1 MDEGKAQ
8 KQFESALK
16 TYHQSFETFFI
27 AKLLGLGFSYE
38 ENGCVVTFPVED
50 FLFNPQGTFHGG
62 MLATVMDISM
72 GHLINHE
79 IGKPGFTLE
88 MKNQFLRPL
97 TKGPA
102 SCKGSFIRKGRSISF
117 LESHVWD
124 ANKKLVAHGTS
135 TWKMGD

>member
-27 AKLLGLGFSYE
+27 AKLLGLEFSYE

-79 IGKPGFTLE
+79 IGKPGLHE

-102 SCKGSFIRKGRSISF
+102 SCKGKFYSKRQVNKF
-117 LESHVWD
+117 LR
-124 ANKKLVAHGTS
+124 VACLGC
-135 TWKMGD
+135 

>member
-1 MDEGKAQ
+1 MDESIAL

-16 TYHQSFETFFI
+16 TYHQSFETFFV
-27 AKLLGLGFSYE
+27 AKLLGLEFSYE
-38 ENGCVVTFPVED
+38 ENGCIVTFPVED

-62 MLATVMDISM
+62 MRATVMDISM
-72 GHLINHE
+72 GHLINRE

-88 MKNQFLRPL
+88 MKNQLLRPL

-102 SCKGSFIRKGRSISF
+102 SCRGRFIRKGRSISF

-124 ANKKLVAHGTS
+124 AAQKLAAHGAS
-135 TWKMGD
+135 AWKMGD

>member
-1 MDEGKAQ
+1 MDESKAQ
-8 KQFESALK
+8 KRFESALK
-16 TYHQSFETFFI
+16 TYNQSFETFFV
-27 AKLLGLGFSYE
+27 AKLLGLEFFYE
-38 ENGCVVTFPVED
+38 DNACIVTFPVEN

-72 GHLINHE
+72 GHLINRE

-102 SCKGSFIRKGRSISF
+102 SCRGRFIRKGRSISF
-117 LESHVWD
+117 L
-124 ANKKLVAHGTS
+124 
-135 TWKMGD
+135 